1 MSKVVLWAMAMMAL
15 PVLLAGCQTERA
27 VSLDEAKQISASFE
41 GTSFTP
47 PPPPPKA
54 APTKQEVSVEEPPPH
69 IQEGR
74 GDVGSQPLA
83 GLEQLSFK
91 EPPPH
96 IQECQPGI
104 QVRSAPPLVAS
115 PAPKQDPIPVGLH
128 ARHRRSRPTRP
139 TKPTGPTNPASTGPT
154 GPPTT
159 KPTGPTNPV
168 SGGCACATG
177 TKRGTKIGGR

>member
-1 MSKVVLWAMAMMAL
+1 MSYF
-15 PVLLAGCQTERA
+15 PV
-27 VSLDEAKQISASFE
+27 SF
-41 GTSFTP
+41 
-47 PPPPPKA
+47 
-54 APTKQEVSVEEPPPH
+54 EEPPPH

-154 GPPTT
+154 GPPNHQAHRAH
-159 KPTGPTNPV
+159 KPSLWRVRLCNRNK
-168 SGGCACATG
+168 
-177 TKRGTKIGGR
+177 KRRVMNIRIWRMLLNQVQTQELLNHVQTVMRSDRDLEEAVLGLDIGLWNLISAL